1 MMNFSLNSKAKFQNI
16 LSVFLAFLLKWVT
29 LAVVIGVLIGSSS
42 ALFLYL
48 LDRVTSYRSLHN
60 NLVFLLPFAGLFIGL
75 LYHYFGKSVSGGNHL
90 LVQEYGAPKAIIPL
104 KMAPLILVGTL
115 ITHLFGGSA
124 GREGTAVQIGGSI
137 ADQFSRL
144 FHLDSTHRK
153 LLIAIGISAGFAAVF
168 GTPWAGTLFAIEILV
183 VGSLRYKTFLL
194 CMISAFVANF
204 TCEWWSIQHTA
215 YQITDL
221 PNFTASIF
229 FITIGSGVLFGLIA
243 LVFMKGTSQW
253 NAAFKKYIS
262 YPPLRPF
269 IGGLLFLI
277 LYISIG
283 DVKYLGLGI
292 PTIVESFE
300 HTQGFEVFLLKILFT
315 SLTLGSGF
323 KGGEVTPLFFIGA
336 ALGSFLSIYFA
347 ASTSF
352 LAALGFVAVFSGA
365 TKTPWASSLM
375 GIELFGIESGLF
387 LLLACWL
394 SATFSG
400 PQNLY
405 NSPPHP
411 QLSKFYKKLYDWW
424 KKNNLIQSSNR

>member
-1 MMNFSLNSKAKFQNI
+1 M
-16 LSVFLAFLLKWVT
+16 
-29 LAVVIGVLIGSSS
+29 AVVIGILIGSSS
-42 ALFLYL
+42 SLFLYL
-48 LDRVTSYRSLHN
+48 LEVVTSFRSLHN

-75 LYHYFGKSVSGGNHL
+75 LYHYFGKSVAGGNHL
-90 LVQEYGAPKAIIPL
+90 LVAEYCTPKVLIPL
-104 KMAPLILVGTL
+104 KTAPLILIGTL
-115 ITHLFGGSA
+115 TTHLFGGSA

-137 ADQFSRL
+137 ADQFSRF
-144 FHLDSTHRK
+144 FHLDATHRK

-168 GTPWAGTLFAIEILV
+168 GTPWAGTLFALEILV
-183 VGSLRYKTFLL
+183 VGTARYKTALPCL
-194 CMISAFVANF
+194 VGAVVAHY

-215 YQITDL
+215 YQITHL
-221 PNFTASIF
+221 PDFTAAAF
-229 FITIGSGVLFGLIA
+229 FITIGSGVLFGIIA
-243 LVFMKGTSQW
+243 LFFIKGTTLW
-253 NAAFKKYIS
+253 NNAFKKYIA

-269 IGGLLFLI
+269 IGGILFLI
-277 LYISIG
+277 LYIWIG

-300 HTQGFEVFLLKILFT
+300 QAQGFEVFILKILFT
-315 SLTLGSGF
+315 SLTLGAGF

-336 ALGSFLSIYFA
+336 ALGSFLSIYLA

-365 TKTPWASSLM
+365 TKTPWASTLM

-387 LLLACWL
+387 ILFACWM
-394 SATFSG
+394 SAAFSG

-411 QLSKFYKKLYDWW
+411 QLSKLYKKLYAWS
-424 KKNNLIQSSNR
+424 KKHHIIRSSNR